1 VNLVFLLG
9 SQQVKKVGSSNVA
22 LKPQRH
28 GEEWHTPQS
37 QRKMEARMRKATF
50 EDNGHNY
57 FDSRAVL
64 HKESIVQLGVT
75 VDGNHYLEVL
85 ALLRKEVI

>member
-1 VNLVFLLG
+1 
-9 SQQVKKVGSSNVA
+9 
-22 LKPQRH
+22 
-28 GEEWHTPQS
+28 
-37 QRKMEARMRKATF
+37 MEARMRKATF